1 MTTPPPPAPPSA
13 TTSARPATAP
23 GPRPPRGA
31 PPLDLGPL
39 LEYLEAV
46 GYGELYVPRPA
57 VAEAPAAAGP
67 RAAEAAPTR
76 PGERRAPASP
86 RPPGERPAA
95 PAGRPAAPAASL
107 RPRPVPG
114 AATLDPAARTPTPWD
129 DRLTLDAL
137 AEVAHACTRC
147 ALAAGRRK
155 VVFGSGDPHADL
167 MFVGEGPGAEE
178 DRQGLPF
185 VGPAGELLTKIVEAI
200 GLSRGEVYIAN
211 VVKCRPP
218 ANRDPAPD
226 EVAACRGLLERQID
240 LVRPKVI
247 VCLGRVAAQ
256 TLLAAELPLS
266 KLRGRWHEVRGVPT
280 RVTFHPAALLR
291 NASWKRPVWEDMQLV
306 RDRLAEANAP

>member
-1 MTTPPPPAPPSA
+1 MSTPPPSAPPGS
-13 TTSARPATAP
+13 SPPP
-23 GPRPPRGA
+23 GEPPH
-31 PPLDLGPL
+31 DLAPL

-57 VAEAPAAAGP
+57 PAVAAAAGRRALAGSAAERSVRRPAAAQRPDGRPAAARPAQPTAPAAAP
-67 RAAEAAPTR
+67 RPR
-76 PGERRAPASP
+76 PASP
-86 RPPGERPAA
+86 PP
-95 PAGRPAAPAASL
+95 
-107 RPRPVPG
+107 
-114 AATLDPAARTPTPWD
+114 TLDPAARTPTPWD
-129 DRLTLDAL
+129 DHATLDAL

-167 MFVGEGPGAEE
+167 MLIGEGPGAEE

-185 VGPAGELLTKIVEAI
+185 VGPAGELLTKILEAI
-200 GLSRGEVYIAN
+200 GLGRDEVYIAN

-218 ANRDPAPD
+218 ANRDPAPE

-240 LVRPKVI
+240 LVRPRVI

-256 TLLAAELPLS
+256 TLLAEPLPLS
-266 KLRGRWHEVRGVPT
+266 RLRGRWHSVRDVPT
-280 RVTFHPAALLR
+280 RVTYHPAALLR

-306 RDRLAEANAP
+306 RDRLAASNAP

>member
-1 MTTPPPPAPPSA
+1 MTHP
-13 TTSARPATAP
+13 TAS
-23 GPRPPRGA
+23 
-31 PPLDLGPL
+31 DLSPL

-46 GYGELYVPRPA
+46 GYGELYVPRPTA
-57 VAEAPAAAGP
+57 TGAATASGDRAAAAAGAVEA
-67 RAAEAAPTR
+67 RSNQAAPSPR
-76 PGERRAPASP
+76 PGAQPSAARPADAPSPRPASP
-86 RPPGERPAA
+86 PPPGF
-95 PAGRPAAPAASL
+95 
-107 RPRPVPG
+107 
-114 AATLDPAARTPTPWD
+114 DPAIRTPTPWD
-129 DRLTLDAL
+129 DRATLDAL
-137 AEVAHACTRC
+137 AEEAHACTRC

-185 VGPAGELLTKIVEAI
+185 VGPAGELLTRIVGAI
-200 GLSRGEVYIAN
+200 GLTRDEVYIAN

-240 LVRPKVI
+240 LVQPKVI

-256 TLLAAELPLS
+256 TLLAEALPLS
-266 KLRGRWHEVRGVPT
+266 RLRGRWHEVRGVPT

-306 RDRLAEANAP
+306 RDRLAAANAP